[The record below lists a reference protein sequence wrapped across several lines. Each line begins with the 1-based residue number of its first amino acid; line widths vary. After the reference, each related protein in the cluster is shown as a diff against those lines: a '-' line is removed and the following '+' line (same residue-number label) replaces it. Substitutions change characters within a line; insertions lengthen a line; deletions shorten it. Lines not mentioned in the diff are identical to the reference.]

1 MEPYAQI
8 PGPGPFAASADLFT
22 TLVAELQTAEAAGLT
37 ACELED
43 LLAERGREVQRQ
55 LLQDHLNLRAAREEQ
70 AAREHHMAAAGADG
84 ITRTRLET
92 GHHRQLATLF
102 GTVQVTRCAWRRP
115 GAPNLCPADAALSL
129 PACRPSHA
137 LARLAAVEAVRGSFE
152 TAHAAIT
159 RRCGPVMGKRQVEQA
174 VIAAAGDIAAFYA
187 ARVPV
192 PCTVSTLL
200 VISADAKGIV
210 MRPAALRPAT
220 AKAAA
225 RQGRMRTR
233 LTPGEKACRKRMA
246 TLTCVYDAE
255 PAPRR
260 PHDII
265 APPGGRH
272 GHRTLRPRPKAA
284 AKWLAGSVEHDPA
297 DMIAAAF
304 SEAEARDPQHQ
315 RTWVVLAD
323 GAEHQLDLIRAEAQR
338 RGVTIHVVID
348 LIHVLEYIWKAA
360 WSLHAAADPAAED
373 WVAVKALAV
382 LAGDSAR
389 AAAEITAE
397 ADAAGLA
404 AAQRTG
410 ADACVRYL
418 TSKRE
423 YLRYDQALAAG
434 WPIATGVIEGACRHL
449 IGDRLDITGARWG
462 LQGAEAIL
470 TLRAV
475 ISNGDFDNYW
485 RYHLA
490 REHQRLYPGTPQR
503 QSLRVTLPLTPNE
516 LHPSA
521 FGADCLALSP
531 EDAHVP

>member
-8 PGPGPFAASADLFT
+8 PDAGSFAASADLFT
-22 TLVAELQTAEAAGLT
+22 ILVEELQSAEAAGLT

-55 LLQDHLNLRAAREEQ
+55 LLQDHLDLRAVREERAARQ
-70 AAREHHMAAAGADG
+70 VHLAATGADG
-84 ITRTRLET
+84 ITRTRVET
-92 GHHRQLATLF
+92 GHGRLLATLF
-102 GTVQVTRCAWRRP
+102 GTVQVTRCAWRWP

-129 PACRPSHA
+129 PARRCSHA
-137 LARLAAVEAVRGSFE
+137 LARLAAVEAARGSFE
-152 TAHAAIT
+152 AAHAAIT
-159 RRCGPVMGKRQVEQA
+159 RRCGPVIGKRQIEQA
-174 VIAAAGDIAAFYA
+174 VVGAAGDIAAFYA

-192 PCTVSTLL
+192 PCTASTLL

-233 LTPGEKACRKRMA
+233 LAAGEKPNRKRMA

-272 GHRTLRPRPKAA
+272 GSRALRPRPEAQ
-284 AKWLAGSVEHDPA
+284 AKWLAGSVERDPA

-304 SEAEARDPQHQ
+304 SEAEARDRQHK
-315 RTWVVLAD
+315 RTWVVLVD

-360 WSLHAAADPAAED
+360 WCLHAAGDPAAED

-382 LAGDSAR
+382 LAGDSDR
-389 AAAEITAE
+389 AAAGITAQ

-404 AAQRTG
+404 GAQRTG

-418 TSKRE
+418 TSKHE
-423 YLRYDQALAAG
+423 YLRYDQALTAG

-475 ISNGDFDNYW
+475 ISNGDFDDYW

-490 REHQRLYPGTPQR
+490 REHQRLYPGTAQG
-503 QSLRVTLPLTPNE
+503 QYTL
-516 LHPSA
+516 SA
-521 FGADCLALSP
+521 
-531 EDAHVP
+531 